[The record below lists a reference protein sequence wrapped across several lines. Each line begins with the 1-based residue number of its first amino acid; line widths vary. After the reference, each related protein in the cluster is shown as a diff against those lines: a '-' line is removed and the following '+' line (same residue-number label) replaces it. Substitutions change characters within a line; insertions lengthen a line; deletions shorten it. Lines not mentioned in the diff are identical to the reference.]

1 VSGLIA
7 NITKPIIIY
16 RVILDKPVK
25 EYFFDSLKYVFVMIV
40 LFGILSAVKSVV
52 MPEVTIVTFV
62 IMFIVICV
70 MFNGIFL
77 TLFGRTEEFKY
88 LFRLVKWKI
97 KREKTN

>member
-40 LFGILSAVKSVV
+40 IFGFLSVIKNLV
-52 MPEVTIVTFV
+52 MPQTTITAFV
-62 IMFIVICV
+62 IMFVIICAV
-70 MFNGIFL
+70 FNGTFL
-77 TLFGRTEEFKY
+77 LLFGRTEEFKY
-88 LFRLVKWKI
+88 LLGIVRGRI
-97 KREKTN
+97 KRK